1 MSLPR
6 KEYALRNRKSGGTRA
21 VPQDALDAVGV
32 VVRSLSCS
40 PLWERLTVFAA
51 RRIVNCVV
59 QYQPVDRTLAAL
71 ADPNRRMIVERLS
84 HGRASISE
92 LAEPLGMSLTGVK
105 KHVQLLEDAGLVTTR
120 KNGRVREC
128 ELGRD
133 HLEDLERWI
142 DDYRLAVEHRLD
154 RFGEM
159 LDRAKESEQ

>member
-1 MSLPR
+1 M
-6 KEYALRNRKSGGTRA
+6 
-21 VPQDALDAVGV
+21 
-32 VVRSLSCS
+32 
-40 PLWERLTVFAA
+40 
-51 RRIVNCVV
+51 V

-92 LAEPLGMSLTGVK
+92 LAEPLGMTLTGVK
-105 KHVQLLEDAGLVTTR
+105 KHVRLLEDAGLVTTR

-133 HLEDLERWI
+133 HLENLEQWI
-142 DDYRLAVEHRLD
+142 SDYRHAVEQRLD

-159 LDRAKESEQ
+159 LDRVKGADE